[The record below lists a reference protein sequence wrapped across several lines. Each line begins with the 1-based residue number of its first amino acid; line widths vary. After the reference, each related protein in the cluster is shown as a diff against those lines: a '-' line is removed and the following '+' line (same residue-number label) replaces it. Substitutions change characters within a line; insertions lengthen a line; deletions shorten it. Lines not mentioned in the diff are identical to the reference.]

1 MGKRDGKEIIYF
13 TKDKNNK
20 IRAYKQIVSNGSI
33 EEIQKSL
40 SNEKFLNESEEFY
53 IIFDIIAPQ
62 IGGRHGQT
70 HRNCVKAI

>member
-1 MGKRDGKEIIYF
+1 MGKRDGKEIIHF

-53 IIFDIIAPQ
+53 IIFDIKK
-62 IGGRHGQT
+62 
-70 HRNCVKAI
+70 VS

>member
-1 MGKRDGKEIIYF
+1 MIDEWDGKEIIYF

-53 IIFDIIAPQ
+53 IIFDIKK
-62 IGGRHGQT
+62 
-70 HRNCVKAI
+70 V

>member
-33 EEIQKSL
+33 EKIQKSL
-40 SNEKFLNESEEFY
+40 SSEKFLNESEEFY
-53 IIFDIIAPQ
+53 IIFDIKK
-62 IGGRHGQT
+62 
-70 HRNCVKAI
+70 VS

>member
-40 SNEKFLNESEEFY
+40 SNEKFFKRKWRVLYHFWY
-53 IIFDIIAPQ
+53 KKGFL
-62 IGGRHGQT
+62 
-70 HRNCVKAI
+70 VYLL

>member
-53 IIFDIIAPQ
+53 IIFDIKNLNHKQEIFL
-62 IGGRHGQT
+62 IYQT
-70 HRNCVKAI
+70 R

>member
-40 SNEKFLNESEEFY
+40 SSEKFLNESEEFY
-53 IIFDIIAPQ
+53 IIFDIKK
-62 IGGRHGQT
+62 
-70 HRNCVKAI
+70 VS

>member
-1 MGKRDGKEIIYF
+1 MGKRAGKEIIYF

-53 IIFDIIAPQ
+53 IIFDIKK
-62 IGGRHGQT
+62 
-70 HRNCVKAI
+70 VS